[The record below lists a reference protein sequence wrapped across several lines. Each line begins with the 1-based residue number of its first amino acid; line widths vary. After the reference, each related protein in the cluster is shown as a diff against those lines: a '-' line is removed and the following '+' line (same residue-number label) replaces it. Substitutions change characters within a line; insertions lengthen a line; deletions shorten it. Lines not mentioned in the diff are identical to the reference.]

1 MSPVFAFVFHM
12 SFTYLSEDDLSNL
25 RIDGRGTKQDKD
37 TLMGGGGDKS
47 SQEKNVRNS
56 HENMLGAQEHI
67 NDSHED
73 IQNSGG
79 SSTVPS
85 AGGDIG
91 TANVKNTFVTQ
102 EKLDENEEM
111 DSTDA
116 KDNREKLDVEV
127 PLDGGGISDGVRK
140 TPGGDVMSEINN
152 QGGGSDASKDGTDV
166 KDGEGLKGEDG
177 KEVGDEILGEEAEDE
192 EANDEEDVEE
202 ESEEILL
209 TDRTG
214 DSVSQPPAPPGWIRH
229 L

>member
-25 RIDGRGTKQDKD
+25 RIDGHGTKQDED

-56 HENMLGAQEHI
+56 HENMLDAQEHI

-73 IQNSGG
+73 IQNLGG

-85 AGGDIG
+85 AGGDIS
-91 TANVKNTFVTQ
+91 TANVGNTFVTQ
-102 EKLDENEEM
+102 EKLEENEEM
-111 DSTDA
+111 DSIDA

-127 PLDGGGISDGVRK
+127 PLDGVGISDGGMK
-140 TPGGDVMSEINN
+140 TPGGDLTSEINN
-152 QGGGSDASKDGTDV
+152 QEGGSDASKDGTDV
-166 KDGEGLKGEDG
+166 KDVEELKGEDG
-177 KEVGDEILGEEAEDE
+177 KGVGDEILEEEAEDE

-214 DSVSQPPAPPGWIRH
+214 DSVSWPPAPSGWIRH